1 MSSSPI
7 QVSGLN
13 GVLAI
18 AGGDLHSIALKSHG
32 TVWDWGRNTS
42 GQLGNNSTT
51 NSSVPVQVNGLTGAT
66 GVAAGG
72 DDSLAVKSD
81 GTAWDWGDNLA
92 GQLGN
97 NSTTN
102 SSVPAQVSGLSA
114 ATAVAINGD
123 DDDHG
128 LAVRSDATV
137 WAWGSNA
144 SGQLGNNSTTSSL
157 VAVQSNMANVKLSSS
172 QAIYAYDGTGLRA
185 SKTVASTGTQ
195 ETWDVAEG
203 LPLLLVDGSVDY
215 VYGPGGVPLEQVSSS
230 GTLYYHQ
237 DQLGSTRAL
246 TNSSGS
252 MVASYTYDAYGHLM
266 ASTGTVSNPL
276 GYGGQYAD
284 PETGLIYL
292 RARYYDPA
300 TGQLLSRDPLQAQ
313 TRSAYGYV
321 ADNPLNGVDLAGM
334 GPVANTSTGCN
345 TQSYYREVVPEPVE
359 MQVAALHP

>member
-230 GTLYYHQ
+230 GT
-237 DQLGSTRAL
+237 
-246 TNSSGS
+246 
-252 MVASYTYDAYGHLM
+252 
-266 ASTGTVSNPL
+266 
-276 GYGGQYAD
+276 
-284 PETGLIYL
+284 
-292 RARYYDPA
+292 
-300 TGQLLSRDPLQAQ
+300 
-313 TRSAYGYV
+313 
-321 ADNPLNGVDLAGM
+321 
-334 GPVANTSTGCN
+334 
-345 TQSYYREVVPEPVE
+345 
-359 MQVAALHP
+359 